1 MKSEE
6 KYTMKQLRA
15 TWPNACLSANFRTAR
30 QSNRYIAS
38 LSQEDEQFLRRQGN
52 EVNNAEESLSGA
64 SQGDLSICVYL
75 ELTSRPGYFMPGWIK
90 LHVQSF
96 ANACFSLVSL
106 IQWYNTFQ
114 IASIHFFLGY
124 PGFSINVRYTNQR
137 PDTPGFGRRGDSSC
151 YSFIDIGPQNLWS
164 AFPLIVL
171 IDIGGL
177 WYLCSPSFRTL
188 GRSTYIALAWH
199 HWLSSTMAL
208 GLLRYYISCP
218 ASPGVDQYM
227 LC

>member
-15 TWPNACLSANFRTAR
+15 TWPTACLSANFRTAR

-52 EVNNAEESLSGA
+52 DVNNAEESLSGA

-114 IASIHFFLGY
+114 IASIHFFL
-124 PGFSINVRYTNQR
+124 
-137 PDTPGFGRRGDSSC
+137 DTPGSRSMCAIQTNDRIPQDSVGGVIPHVTPL
-151 YSFIDIGPQNLWS
+151 FILVLRISGVHFLWS
-164 AFPLIVL
+164 F
-171 IDIGGL
+171 
-177 WYLCSPSFRTL
+177 S
-188 GRSTYIALAWH
+188 
-199 HWLSSTMAL
+199 
-208 GLLRYYISCP
+208 
-218 ASPGVDQYM
+218 
-227 LC
+227 